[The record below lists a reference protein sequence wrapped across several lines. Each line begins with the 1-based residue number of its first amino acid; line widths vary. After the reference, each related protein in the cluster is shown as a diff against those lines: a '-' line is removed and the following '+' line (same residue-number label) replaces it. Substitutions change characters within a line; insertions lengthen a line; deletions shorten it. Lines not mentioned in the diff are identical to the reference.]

1 MKKLFKRLLIGVL
14 SAVLLVSSL
23 SVASAN
29 ENQGWYDNLIRT
41 KKYLEYIDI
50 NEYDIQ
56 YKSIQYSLIDINNDK
71 IQELILKINSD
82 GPYNDYYIFKY
93 DSINKEPNFI
103 GKLNLYGNIWYSD
116 KFNMV
121 VGIYGHPNFDNM
133 EFTYYSIQDEYIL
146 VKTYLGY
153 SGNDYYII
161 NAETTISSNIT
172 QSEYEYYSSNFIN
185 INFLDLENY
194 KYLNEDAIYFTDEQL
209 NNIKKSLGVPDDLN
223 VDIKVSDTA
232 SYWDSAQIW
241 IVNVDII
248 YNGQSVAG
256 ALVDK
261 DSAELARS
269 IWMFSYDNIE
279 NFEPILD
286 YEYNQ
291 TDEGESLTIPT
302 VNDVTTETE
311 AVSKVQTAVTQ
322 ATDEQKQ
329 SATGIDKLTL
339 LAEEATAKANTVKLT
354 DSNVNITAENI
365 KESTALQST
374 TNVLTTANVQ
384 MQRTARNIVNY
395 DLGDTETI
403 NVKTENVSNKVDAV
417 RVSTSYAS
425 ATVNAN
431 TASDFTMTN
440 KGEKT
445 VEINFNKETDTTI
458 TVSFPNMNENDKYYA
473 VVDEN
478 GNPVGGKYNPAT
490 GTLEAKLTESG
501 IYKVVNNEKDFADIK
516 DKSAEM
522 QEAIKV
528 LASKGIINGTTAT
541 TFVPDNTISRAEV
554 TALLMRTISLLDP
567 NANGNFADVSTSNWY
582 CGAAGSA
589 KEHNIINGYEDNTF
603 RGNAVIAK
611 DQIVAV
617 SARTLKQ
624 QMNYK
629 TPSDVAGELSVYS
642 DANSIANWA
651 KEDVALATM
660 ANLVLKRT
668 DSTFS
673 GADGMTRGDAAIIM
687 QRLFNKLW

>member
-1 MKKLFKRLLIGVL
+1 MKKLFKRLLSGVL

-311 AVSKVQTAVTQ
+311 AVSKVQTAVNQ
-322 ATDEQKQ
+322 ATDEQKK

-339 LAEEATAKANTVKLT
+339 LAEETSAKANTVKLT
-354 DSNVNITAENI
+354 DNNVSVTSENI
-365 KESTALQST
+365 KTNPALQAT
-374 TNVLTTANVQ
+374 TNVLTSANIQ
-384 MQRTARNIVNY
+384 MQRKARNIVNY
-395 DLGDTETI
+395 DLGDAETVNI
-403 NVKTENVSNKVDAV
+403 KTEDISNKVDAV
-417 RVSTSYAS
+417 RVSTSYSS

-440 KGEKT
+440 RGEKT
-445 VEINFNKETDTTI
+445 VEINFNKDTDTTVTI
-458 TVSFPNMNENDKYYA
+458 SFPNMNENDKYYA

-478 GNPVGGKYNPAT
+478 GNPIGGKYNPAT
-490 GTLEAKLTESG
+490 GTLEAKLSESG
-501 IYKVVNNEKDFADIK
+501 IYKVVNNEKDFSDIK

-541 TFVPDNTISRAEV
+541 TFAPDSTISRAEV

-603 RGNAVIAK
+603 RGNTIIAK

-629 TPSDVAGELSVYS
+629 TPSDVESELSVYA
-642 DANSIANWA
+642 DVNSIASWA

-660 ANLVLKRT
+660 TNLVLKRT
-668 DSTFS
+668 DNTFS
-673 GADGMTRGDAAIIM
+673 GSDGMTRGDAAIIM

>member
-1 MKKLFKRLLIGVL
+1 MKKIFKSLLSGVL
-14 SAVLLVSSL
+14 SVVLLTSSVPFASATENQAL
-23 SVASAN
+23 YDDFINNKEYINYIPDYMRDELNDVAS
-29 ENQGWYDNLIRT
+29 E
-41 KKYLEYIDI
+41 
-50 NEYDIQ
+50 
-56 YKSIQYSLIDINNDK
+56 YSLFDVTGDGIS
-71 IQELILKINSD
+71 ELILKIYSAPNNYFSECCFVFE
-82 GPYNDYYIFKY
+82 YNKNQQKFDLLTWMTQSELIYSPTYNAFIYVEESENEIFHQFHMQSPIDPKEDYDYG
-93 DSINKEPNFI
+93 DELLGVPSITSNI
-103 GKLNLYGNIWYSD
+103 GLLC
-116 KFNMV
+116 
-121 VGIYGHPNFDNM
+121 
-133 EFTYYSIQDEYIL
+133 
-146 VKTYLGY
+146 VKGEDI
-153 SGNDYYII
+153 SEYYII
-161 NAETTISSNIT
+161 YYLSDFSGDYFPISQESYNRRINDLIEIPFYDL
-172 QSEYEYYSSNFIN
+172 SEYKFYE
-185 INFLDLENY
+185 EEY
-194 KYLNEDAIYFTDEQL
+194 KYDE
-209 NNIKKSLGVPDDLN
+209 
-223 VDIKVSDTA
+223 VDV
-232 SYWDSAQIW
+232 
-241 IVNVDII
+241 
-248 YNGQSVAG
+248 
-256 ALVDK
+256 
-261 DSAELARS
+261 
-269 IWMFSYDNIE
+269 
-279 NFEPILD
+279 
-286 YEYNQ
+286 
-291 TDEGESLTIPT
+291 GESLTIPT

-311 AVSKVQTAVTQ
+311 AINKVQNTINQ
-322 ATDEQKQ
+322 ATNEQKQ

-339 LAEEATAKANTVKLT
+339 LVEEAAAKANTVKLT
-354 DSNVNITAENI
+354 DNNVNVTSENI
-365 KESTALQST
+365 KTNSALQAT
-374 TNVLTTANVQ
+374 TNVLTSANIQ
-384 MQRTARNIVNY
+384 MQRKARNIVNY

-403 NVKTENVSNKVDAV
+403 NVKTEDVSNKVDAV

-425 ATVNAN
+425 ATVSAN

-445 VEINFNKETDTTI
+445 VEINFNKDTDTTVTI
-458 TVSFPNMNENDKYYA
+458 SFPNMNENDKYYA

-490 GTLEAKLTESG
+490 GTLEAKLSESG
-501 IYKVVNNEKDFADIK
+501 IYKVVNNEKDFSDIK

-541 TFVPDNTISRAEV
+541 TFAPDSTISRAEV

-567 NANGNFADVSTSNWY
+567 NANGNFADVNTSNWY

-629 TPSDVAGELSVYS
+629 TPSDVADELSVYV
-642 DANSIANWA
+642 DASSIANWA